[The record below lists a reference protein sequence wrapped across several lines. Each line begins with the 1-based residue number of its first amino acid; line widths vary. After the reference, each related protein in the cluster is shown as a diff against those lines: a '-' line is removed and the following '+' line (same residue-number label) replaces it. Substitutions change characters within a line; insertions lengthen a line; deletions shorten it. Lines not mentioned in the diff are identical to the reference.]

1 MIGSCTCTD
10 GEYRLSFFAYKTQF
24 SGNFM
29 CICQSKWSDHRRA
42 SDVSNCFGWWFSYS
56 SNSIKIITK
65 SGNEKNKNVQKWK
78 IRNSNKKNKLK
89 FYFDRSHFFIRKQQI
104 VKYVYFFL
112 SYAASKTEQIRNA
125 MTKFR
130 LRRIQVEL
138 ATLKCMRIEAVND
151 LLKVLPQLFVWQL
164 SNSKYDIKKENTPK
178 YSQRFRW
185 ANVVQTAIYLM

>member
-104 VKYVYFFL
+104 VKYVR
-112 SYAASKTEQIRNA
+112 SIENWANSKCNDEIPIAANSSGAGNPEMHANRSCQWFVEGIATAVRLTAIKQQIRHKKGKH
-125 MTKFR
+125 TKI
-130 LRRIQVEL
+130 LSEISLSKCCANGDISNVEKW
-138 ATLKCMRIEAVND
+138 T
-151 LLKVLPQLFVWQL
+151 
-164 SNSKYDIKKENTPK
+164 
-178 YSQRFRW
+178 
-185 ANVVQTAIYLM
+185 